1 MHIIED
7 DSRVS
12 TLLRNP
18 HLELT
23 LFFYKNLKVVIYYKS
38 KILMFYNFTTC
49 FTLLSFLLPSLAPVS
64 QELKNSD

>member
-7 DSRVS
+7 ASRAS
-12 TLLRNP
+12 SLLRNP

-23 LFFYKNLKVVIYYKS
+23 LFFYKNLKVVTYYKS
-38 KILMFYNFTTC
+38 RILMFCNFTAC
-49 FTLLSFLLPSLAPVS
+49 FTLLSFLPPRLAPAS